1 MNKPEYMKNI
11 SLSYP
16 QIEES
21 MDFEE
26 LITHKFAIAV
36 AENFDD
42 AVHGKIIDIAKEEGF
57 NSLLLLNKKDIAKAL
72 EKQIPKKPTPHIV
85 EPVESPIKIG
95 NMNWGRGTTI
105 YYCPNCKDFISR
117 TYTYCHKCGQ
127 ALDWSDTE

>member
-1 MNKPEYMKNI
+1 MNTEQLIHDLKQLGRYSDLEPNYWLLAVEK
-11 SLSYP
+11 
-16 QIEES
+16 IEELS
-21 MDFEE
+21 
-26 LITHKFAIAV
+26 
-36 AENFDD
+36 
-42 AVHGKIIDIAKEEGF
+42 G
-57 NSLLLLNKKDIAKAL
+57 
-72 EKQIPKKPTPHIV
+72 KQIPKKPTPHIV

>member
-1 MNKPEYMKNI
+1 MEYKKALKELKRQVALWKNGI
-11 SLSYP
+11 EFTYSLP
-16 QIEES
+16 PLEV
-21 MDFEE
+21 
-26 LITHKFAIAV
+26 AV
-36 AENFDD
+36 
-42 AVHGKIIDIAKEEGF
+42 
-57 NSLLLLNKKDIAKAL
+57 KAL

-127 ALDWSDTE
+127 ALDWSDKE